1 MIDTLFWYTG
11 LVARGLIIF
20 GVISTF
26 VIDAHDRSAMR
37 RLNRR

>member
-1 MIDTLFWYTG
+1 
-11 LVARGLIIF
+11 LIIF

-26 VIDAHDRSAMR
+26 VIDAHDRSVMR